1 MPIILRWLLRQGP
14 ANPIAVRLVQ
24 NASRRTKHMYLRAA
38 YLATLI
44 VVLLWV
50 LLISTSAGTLD
61 YQSLAKAG
69 AGTFT
74 TIAYLQIVLIC
85 ILAPVFMGGAIAQE
99 SSPRTW
105 DILLTTPLTASEIVL
120 GNLLGRLF
128 FIIGLL
134 FCSLPLF
141 ALTQYFGGVPGPS
154 IIASYIIAACAALLV
169 GALAIALAVS
179 RLVGKRAFF
188 AFYIAIVT
196 YLGVTLAIDFWL
208 VNSNMGASGGKGVT
222 YMTALNPFLTLKAL
236 LNPAT
241 YPRAEDNNLMGTIQR
256 WMLVSPVTTFCVG
269 SFLLSCFF
277 LVTST
282 FTVRSGGLQSLGTDE
297 SGLSWYQRTFGVKT
311 RSDGDD
317 APGRHRAPRHVG
329 TNPISWREA
338 SSRNSQPSKII
349 ARWGFVA
356 MGVLLGLT
364 LIYLYHTRRLSVDAF
379 QFALLAVV
387 WVEIT
392 VIALVAIMASATA
405 ISKEREDGTLDLLLT
420 TPITASSYLTG
431 KVRGLIAYLLPLLS
445 VPLITLVLAGLYV
458 IFNGFA
464 GEAGVMT
471 APRTVG
477 TVPTAFPIV
486 LPEAGFIVTIATIPF
501 IAFCVMVGLQW
512 SLKSKGTLGS
522 IVGTVLVVGAIS
534 GVIGLCGWN
543 ASSGLSAVGPILG
556 ALSPASVVASTIM
569 PYDRMGDSLTQVGLT
584 NTRISLAVGAVVA
597 AAVYTAICYGIH
609 SNMVRTFD
617 MTVRK
622 LAGNK

>member
-50 LLISTSAGTLD
+50 LLISTNAGTLD

-105 DILLTTPLTASEIVL
+105 DILLTTPLTSSEIVL

-128 FIIGLL
+128 FILGLL

-154 IIASYIIAACAALLV
+154 IIISYIIAACAALLV

-196 YLGVTLAIDFWL
+196 YLGVTLAVDYWL
-208 VNSNMGASGGKGVT
+208 VSSGLGASGGSGVT
-222 YMTALNPFLTLKAL
+222 YMTALNPFLALKAL

-241 YPRAEDNNLMGTIQR
+241 YPRAVDSTFLSTLDR
-256 WMLVSPVTTFCVG
+256 WMLVKPVLTFCLG

-277 LVTST
+277 ILSST

-297 SGLSWYQRTFGVKT
+297 TGLSWWHRTFGAKT
-311 RSDGDD
+311 LSED
-317 APGRHRAPRHVG
+317 ASGRHRAPRSVG

-338 SSRNSQPSKII
+338 SSRNSQPGKVI
-349 ARWGFVA
+349 ARWAFVA
-356 MGVLLGLT
+356 MGVVLGLT
-364 LIYLYHTRRLSVDAF
+364 LIYLYHTKLLGIESF

-431 KVRGLIAYLLPLLS
+431 KLRGLIAYLLPLLS
-445 VPLITLVLAGLYV
+445 VPLITLLLAGLYV
-458 IFNGFA
+458 LMNGFY

-471 APRTVG
+471 APRTINAASVSL
-477 TVPTAFPIV
+477 PIV
-486 LPEAGFIVTIATIPF
+486 LPEAGIIVTIATIPF
-501 IAFCVMVGLQW
+501 TAFCVMVGLQW

-534 GVIGLCGWN
+534 AVIGLCGWN
-543 ASSGLSAVGPILG
+543 ASTGLSAVGPVMG
-556 ALSPASVVASTIM
+556 ALSPASIVASTIM
-569 PYDRMGDSLTQVGLT
+569 PYDRLSDSLAQIGVA
-584 NTRISLAVGAVVA
+584 NTRIALLVGAIVA
-597 AAVYTAICYGIH
+597 GAIYSGICYGIH